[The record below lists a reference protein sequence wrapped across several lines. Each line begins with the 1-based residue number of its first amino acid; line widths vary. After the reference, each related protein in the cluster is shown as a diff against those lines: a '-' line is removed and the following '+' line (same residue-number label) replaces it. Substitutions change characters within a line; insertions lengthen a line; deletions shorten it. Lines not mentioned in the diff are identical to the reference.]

1 MKKIDS
7 FLILNKIYLCL
18 VLFLPIALLI
28 GSGVSEITKIL
39 IIITFLIT
47 CFYTKNFDW
56 LKNKNCYLLILI
68 WLSLLLNLLF
78 SQSFNLSFVRNLTF
92 FKNIIFVF
100 ALIYIFKKEKNF
112 NQIFIFYLI
121 ISSVVTFDIFF
132 EHFTKRNI
140 IGFESTDPERIASF
154 LGKELKIAHYI
165 LGFSFI
171 TIGYYFEK
179 YSKKSNNYKI
189 FGYFLMITF
198 FTALLIS
205 GERANTIKGIIL
217 ISLFILLL
225 KKKILKYKKIFF
237 IFILLLPIITYF
249 SSEKIRNKFSAIH
262 AINKIGLNEYFK
274 ETQHGAHFYAAIK
287 IFKNY
292 PIFGVGNKN
301 FREECSKEEYENK
314 EYKWTDQRCSTH
326 PHQIYYEFLAEHGLV
341 GTFTI
346 VFVIFHI
353 LLKSLKVYLK
363 KRNSMHLA
371 SILFLFVQ
379 FLPLI
384 PSGSFFTSW
393 GATIFWFNF
402 SIIIFFNEKV

>member
-7 FLILNKIYLCL
+7 FLTLNKIYLYL
-18 VLFLPIALLI
+18 VMFLPIALLI
-28 GSGVSEITKIL
+28 GSGVSEITQIL

-47 CFYTKNFDW
+47 CFYEKNFDW
-56 LKNKNCYLLILI
+56 LKNKYFYLLILI

-78 SQSFNLSFVRNLTF
+78 SQNFSLSYVRNITF

-100 ALIYIFKKEKNF
+100 ALIYIFNKEKNF

-121 ISSVVTFDIFF
+121 IISVVTFDIFF
-132 EHFTKRNI
+132 EHFTKKNI

-171 TIGYYFEK
+171 TISYYFEE
-179 YSKKSNNYKI
+179 YVKKSNNYKI
-189 FGYFLMITF
+189 FGYFLIITF
-198 FTALLIS
+198 FAALLIS

-225 KKKILKYKKIFF
+225 KKEIIKYKKIFF

-249 SSEKIRNKFSAIH
+249 SSEKIRNKFAAIH
-262 AINKIGLNEYFK
+262 SINKIGLNEYFK

-301 FREECSKEEYENK
+301 FREECSKKEYKNN

-341 GTFTI
+341 GTFAI
-346 VFVIFHI
+346 VFVIFYI

-371 SILFLFVQ
+371 SILFVFVQ

>member
-7 FLILNKIYLCL
+7 FLLLNKIYLYL

-28 GSGVSEITKIL
+28 GSGVSEITQIL

-47 CFYTKNFDW
+47 CFYKKNFGW
-56 LKNKNCYLLILI
+56 LKNKYFYLLTLI

-78 SQSFNLSFVRNLTF
+78 SQNFNLSYLRNVTF

-100 ALIYIFKKEKNF
+100 SLIYIFNKEKNF

-121 ISSVVTFDIFF
+121 IISVVTFDIFF
-132 EHFTKRNI
+132 EYFTKRNI
-140 IGFESTDPERIASF
+140 IGFESIDPERIASF

-205 GERANTIKGIIL
+205 GERANTLKGIIL

-225 KKKILKYKKIFF
+225 KKEILKYKKMFF
-237 IFILLLPIITYF
+237 ILILLLPIVTYF

-292 PIFGVGNKN
+292 PIFGIGNKN
-301 FREECSKEEYENK
+301 FREECSNKEYENK
-314 EYKWTDQRCSTH
+314 EYKWTNQRCSTH

-341 GTFTI
+341 GTITI
-346 VFVIFHI
+346 VFVIFYI
-353 LLKSLKVYLK
+353 LLKSLIVYLK

-371 SILFLFVQ
+371 SILFVFVQ

-384 PSGSFFTSW
+384 PSGSFFTTW

-402 SIIIFFNEKV
+402 SIIIYFNEKV

>member
-1 MKKIDS
+1 MKKIDT
-7 FLILNKIYLCL
+7 FLTLNKIYLYL
-18 VLFLPIALLI
+18 VLFLPIGLLI
-28 GSGVSEITKIL
+28 SSGVSEITEIL

-56 LKNKNCYLLILI
+56 LKNKNCYLFILI

-78 SQSFNLSFVRNLTF
+78 SQNFNLSFVRNLTF

-112 NQIFIFYLI
+112 NQIFIFCLI

-132 EHFTKRNI
+132 EYFTKRNI

-154 LGKELKIAHYI
+154 LGKELKIAHYV

-171 TIGYYFEK
+171 SIGYYFEK
-179 YSKKSNNYKI
+179 YSKRSINYKI
-189 FGYFLMITF
+189 FGYLIVITF
-198 FTALLIS
+198 FTALLLS
-205 GERANTIKGIIL
+205 GERANTLKGIIL
-217 ISLFILLL
+217 ISVFIILLN
-225 KKKILKYKKIFF
+225 KEILKYKKIFF
-237 IFILLLPIITYF
+237 ILILLLPIIVYF
-249 SSEKIRNKFSAIH
+249 SSDKIRNKFAAIH
-262 AINKIGLNEYFK
+262 AINKHGLNKYYK

-287 IFKNY
+287 IFQNY

-301 FREECSKEEYENK
+301 FREECSKKEYENK

-326 PHQIYYEFLAEHGLV
+326 PHQIYYEFLAEHGIV
-341 GTFTI
+341 GTVTI
-346 VFVIFHI
+346 VFVIFYI
-353 LLKSLKVYLK
+353 LSKSLKIYLQK
-363 KRNSMHLA
+363 KNSIHLA
-371 SILFLFVQ
+371 SILFVLVQ